1 MPDILYPNPLGL
13 PTCQRCGTLIAPP
26 GLGPRCWCAVDRA
39 AFRARLEAQLAEVN
53 AEIAKRSE
61 N

>member
-13 PTCQRCGTLIAPP
+13 PTCQKCGTLIAPP
-26 GLGPRCWCAVDRA
+26 PRPPCWCAIDRA
-39 AFRARLEAQLAEVN
+39 AFRAHLEAQLAEVN
-53 AEIAKRSE
+53 AEIAKKAE